1 MNKKTNILNN
11 ESGSTIL
18 LAVIF
23 LFLASVLG
31 MSITNTSTMEI
42 QIAGV
47 YKASKMAFYAAD
59 SGIHYVAVNAD
70 LYDSDNLDPAQPFN
84 FPDPANPA
92 TTYPI
97 TSKLNIGGIVTYE
110 GKSQMPAGSGFS
122 AGAIFAIRYQIQST
136 GESNTGANNQI
147 RAGFYRIGL

>member
-1 MNKKTNILNN
+1 MNKKANILNN

-59 SGIHYVAVNAD
+59 SGIHYVAVNPD
-70 LYDSDNLDPAQPFN
+70 LYNSDNLDQTQPFN
-84 FPDPANPA
+84 FPDPANSA

-97 TSKLNIGGIVTYE
+97 TRELNVGGSVTYE

-122 AGAIFAIRYQIQST
+122 AGAIMAIRYEIESSGT
-136 GESNTGANNQI
+136 SNTGANNEI
-147 RAGFYRIGL
+147 HAGFYRIGL